1 MTGRPEIWLVI
12 RSALEVLWAGG
23 DAQDEDGGLATAQQ
37 ILGAGEV
44 TIPSGNLVDGVY
56 DALGAYYQLP
66 AHIVSD
72 PTNLVPSPEETD
84 DTTKHDEGEEEQTD
98 EEEILRR
105 REAKGKGVISAKDL
119 IHVTARLSDGG
130 APDLVIQHGRSDSVR
145 LLVQRIMDGSG
156 LTPPK
161 SIRIAY
167 MGKMLEP
174 GRSLTSQGWKEGQ
187 VVNAYVFG

>member
-1 MTGRPEIWLVI
+1 MEFFDTRVTGRPEIWLVI

-23 DAQDEDGGLATAQQ
+23 DAQDEDGGLATSQQ
-37 ILGAGEV
+37 ILDAGEV

-84 DTTKHDEGEEEQTD
+84 NTTKHDEGEEEETD

-119 IHVTARLSDGG
+119 IYVTARLSDAG
-130 APDLVIQHGRSDSVR
+130 APDLVIQHGKNLPLHS
-145 LLVQRIMDGSG
+145 LVQRIMDESG
-156 LTPPK
+156 VSYLVALCTWKLTCIN
-161 SIRIAY
+161 S
-167 MGKMLEP
+167 
-174 GRSLTSQGWKEGQ
+174 
-187 VVNAYVFG
+187 